1 MKMSGSAQVEMSGF
15 RGAMSPGSRMDG
27 QGAGRNEQ
35 ERIGV
40 ASFLERFE
48 ANIIFFDWIILFFL
62 RSVFMFLFCSYD
74 YFLCFFSRDKLI
86 ISLFPYFFAVFCDV
100 HITIL
105 YTFCCFI
112 FVYYLVN
119 YLDKIFI
126 YNSSNNL

>member
-48 ANIIFFDWIILFFL
+48 AEQKARTKAHNERDAL
-62 RSVFMFLFCSYD
+62 RRKAPSQDMRQRC
-74 YFLCFFSRDKLI
+74 
-86 ISLFPYFFAVFCDV
+86 PG
-100 HITIL
+100 
-105 YTFCCFI
+105 
-112 FVYYLVN
+112 
-119 YLDKIFI
+119 
-126 YNSSNNL
+126 